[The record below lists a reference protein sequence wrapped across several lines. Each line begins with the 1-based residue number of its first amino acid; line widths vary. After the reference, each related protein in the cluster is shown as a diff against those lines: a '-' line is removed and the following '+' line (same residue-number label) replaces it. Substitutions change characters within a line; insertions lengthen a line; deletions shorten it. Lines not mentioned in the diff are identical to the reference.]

1 MSAPLEPNYGELLK
15 PDLTQT
21 NYPSLSRDAANST
34 LSNYVPLSQ
43 QQTMTRVVVI
53 RESAPVAPAAGP
65 IDTTPREAVSG
76 LWNSL
81 KAVGRS
87 IVSTVVQPTLN
98 NNSTANKAESTAAN
112 SQTIASAPPPD
123 EVPSVLAGPIT
134 IQSLVQMVY
143 NKTPVDVLSRYGC
156 NTNSLLQL
164 GMSLNNFFDRGYSL
178 QEVNALVP
186 EYNQMRQL
194 GLCVQHFTSSSNPWS
209 IVEFSNLYNIPLKT
223 LLRAPTG
230 FDMSPRDLVSA
241 GLKSAHLAD
250 ANITARELID
260 RKATFSFWFQLQAT
274 PSDFAQLLKGGLDE
288 LADLGF
294 STEQKR
300 AMEQYG
306 WTVRS
311 IRAIDDIKLETA
323 HRIWSA

>member
-1 MSAPLEPNYGELLK
+1 MSASLEPNYGELLK

-21 NYPSLSRDAANST
+21 NYPSLCRDAANST

-53 RESAPVAPAAGP
+53 RDSAPAAP
-65 IDTTPREAVSG
+65 VPAQVDTTPREAVSG
-76 LWNSL
+76 LWSSL

-87 IVSTVVQPTLN
+87 IVGTVVQPTFN
-98 NNSTANKAESTAAN
+98 NTSTVGKAESRPGNTQA
-112 SQTIASAPPPD
+112 IASAPPPD
-123 EVPSVLAGPIT
+123 EVPAVLAGPIT

-178 QEVNALVP
+178 QEVNALVS

-223 LLRAPTG
+223 LLRAPMG

-250 ANITARELID
+250 ANITARELIG
-260 RKATFSFWFQLQAT
+260 RGATFSFWFQLQAT

-294 STEQKR
+294 SPEQKR

-306 WTVRS
+306 WTSRS
-311 IRAIDDIKLETA
+311 IRAIDNIKIETA
-323 HRIWSA
+323 QRIWTI